1 MNTENYLYILYHQ
14 RGQRAPEIHYTTTN
28 YDDMIIELY
37 RVRKLGDSFINVYR
51 VELNKSYRKDDSQ
64 YSIDLHLAN
73 TSGYNFYFELY
84 QKETDKVLLSTI
96 QLINGSKMNINKT
109 IDINEEYK
117 RVCRDRNI
125 NDILTNEKLKEILN
139 EK

>member
-64 YSIDLHLAN
+64 YSM
-73 TSGYNFYFELY
+73 
-84 QKETDKVLLSTI
+84 STI
-96 QLINGSKMNINKT
+96 QLTNGSKMNITET
-109 IDINEEYK
+109 INISEEYK
-117 RVCRDRNI
+117 RVYRDRNI
-125 NDILTNEKLKEILN
+125 NDILTNEQQLES
-139 EK
+139 

>member
-1 MNTENYLYILYHQ
+1 MNIENYLYILHHQ

-51 VELNKSYRKDDSQ
+51 VELNKSYRKDDSE
-64 YSIDLHLAN
+64 YSM
-73 TSGYNFYFELY
+73 
-84 QKETDKVLLSTI
+84 STI
-96 QLINGSKMNINKT
+96 QLTNGSKMNITK
-109 IDINEEYK
+109 DINLSEEHK

-125 NDILTNEKLKEILN
+125 NAIIQNQNE
-139 EK
+139 